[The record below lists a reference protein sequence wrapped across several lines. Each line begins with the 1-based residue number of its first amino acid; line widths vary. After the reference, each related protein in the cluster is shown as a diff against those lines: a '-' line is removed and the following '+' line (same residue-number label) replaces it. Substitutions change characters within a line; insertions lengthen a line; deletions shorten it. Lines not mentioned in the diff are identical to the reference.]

1 MATGSGDRSGRG
13 GGRAALLV
21 IALILVAGL
30 VAWLVFRGDRPSPP
44 IPKVDVPVAAPD
56 VLPDPSPVTP
66 PLPLPTP
73 SG

>member
-1 MATGSGDRSGRG
+1 MATGSGENRG
-13 GGRAALLV
+13 GGRTALLV

-30 VAWLVFRGDRPSPP
+30 VAWLVFRGDRPSAPM
-44 IPKVDVPVAAPD
+44 PKVDVPVAAPD

-66 PLPLPTP
+66 PSPLPTP